1 MTILYFLATEPWA
14 SMLAVTLTGIITAY
28 KG

>member
-14 SMLAVTLTGIITAY
+14 MCLAVAITSLVMAA
-28 KG
+28 KA